1 MGHSLLK
8 LLDILRLRA
17 GPQDLPAGWGLAI
30 AMSLAYL
37 GQGFIAAR
45 ALGETEALPRSLLA
59 IAVQL
64 AAVAAL
70 LRLKGHSERLA
81 QTISAL
87 TGTGF
92 ILGLVSVFLLQQANP
107 EQPQPALALVY
118 LALFIWSL
126 TVDAHIYRHALS
138 VTMSRG
144 ALIAVLVF
152 AANFV
157 LFKAVF
163 G

>member
-1 MGHSLLK
+1 MLK

-17 GPQDLPAGWGLAI
+17 GPQDLPAGWSLAI

-37 GQGFIAAR
+37 GQGLIAAR
-45 ALGETEALPRSLLA
+45 TLGETDAVPRSLLA
-59 IAVQL
+59 IAVQVV
-64 AAVAAL
+64 AVAAL
-70 LRLKGHSERLA
+70 LQLKRHSERLP
-81 QTISAL
+81 QTITAL

-92 ILGLVSVFLLQQANP
+92 ILGLISVFLLQQADP
-107 EQPQPALALVY
+107 EQPQPGLALVY

-138 VTMSRG
+138 ITMSRG